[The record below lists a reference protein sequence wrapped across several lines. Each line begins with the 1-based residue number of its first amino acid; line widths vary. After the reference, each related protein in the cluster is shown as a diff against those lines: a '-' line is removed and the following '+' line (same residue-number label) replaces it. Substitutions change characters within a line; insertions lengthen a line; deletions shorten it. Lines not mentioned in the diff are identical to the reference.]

1 MVAHLSPPGNDQP
14 AGACRHAGH
23 RDPRRSNPMPFVNE
37 QISDADIDA
46 YGLTLEKGKGHWW
59 TRDQERD
66 FYLWGGCS
74 GNPAWGEDIHGRF
87 HFSMLGTKLQLGIS
101 LGHWSKNWHVKPYL
115 VGWDQLLWIE
125 PPDCGGLDREQVIS
139 VLKEALVAYGR
150 DGRHNRNTP
159 ERIVQ
164 FGF

>member
-1 MVAHLSPPGNDQP
+1 
-14 AGACRHAGH
+14 
-23 RDPRRSNPMPFVNE
+23 MPFVNE
-37 QISDADIDA
+37 QVSDADIDA
-46 YGLTLEKGKGHWW
+46 YGLPFEKGDDQWW
-59 TRDQERD
+59 TRDKERD
-66 FYLWGGCS
+66 FYLWGGRS

-115 VGWDQLLWIE
+115 VGWDQLLWID
-125 PPDCGGLDREQVIS
+125 PPDCGGLDRDQMIV

-150 DGRHNRNTP
+150 NGFDNRNTP
-159 ERIVQ
+159 DRIVQ